1 MGIEPTVPHK
11 VGTYSFE
18 DRGRHQ
24 TALFFRLIL
33 QEVTEQLFFL
43 DPPACPKNVR
53 SMARLNEFR
62 ITSAN
67 SSLPLYC
74 TIF

>member
-1 MGIEPTVPHK
+1 
-11 VGTYSFE
+11 
-18 DRGRHQ
+18 
-24 TALFFRLIL
+24 L